1 MAVWFYIKVIIP
13 VIIAVVLLSPDAQQA
28 ACTIPL
34 LGYWDLTP
42 FTKAMGFALI
52 RCVGRNAEARIR
64 RDFPNK
70 REGFLRPAEI
80 PKEEWSWE
88 KFVEVSD
95 HFRKPVLVKGLASES
110 ECLTWSEDQMRAMYK
125 TDDETKEKFHLTDHN
140 VNVRNLTQ
148 IEELSSLLIPPM
160 TIESLKFG
168 SFLDKITEHE
178 PLYMSFD
185 YRMLLDF
192 PEMANMLN
200 MSEYV
205 PDEYSEMSLRN
216 FFLSNYQDDV
226 LASSFHG
233 AINYNWFFQCRG
245 NKRWWV
251 VDRDL
256 ISYLGVFVHSIILL
270 PSVRDEKLLM
280 NHLPL
285 YMADTNEGDMLFT
298 PAFWMHAVATG
309 PGLSMAVANR
319 KFMHQQALFTN
330 PYHYL
335 LAGIQFPLMVARIIT
350 QKARKGIPY
359 TLSALKFMEHETGR
373 SEGVGLF
380 QHLGITDH
388 DWTIS

>member
-1 MAVWFYIKVIIP
+1 MGVFFYVKVIVP
-13 VIIAVVLLSPDAQQA
+13 VLIAIILISPDAQQA
-28 ACTIPL
+28 ACTLPL

-42 FTKAMGFALI
+42 WTKAMGFALI
-52 RCVGRNAEARIR
+52 RCVRRNAEARLL

-70 REGFLRPAEI
+70 RTSFLRPAEI
-80 PKEEWSWE
+80 PREEWSWDRFLE
-88 KFVEVSD
+88 ASD
-95 HFRKPVLVKGLASES
+95 HFRKPVIVKGLANES
-110 ECLTWSEDQMRAMYK
+110 ECLHWSETQMRAMSTIK
-125 TDDETKEKFHLTDHN
+125 PKSKETFHLTDHI

-148 IEELSSLLIPPM
+148 TEDLSSLLIPPM
-160 TIESLKFG
+160 TIEKLDFG
-168 SFLDKITEHE
+168 TFLEQITAHE

-185 YRMLLDF
+185 YKMLIEF

-205 PDEYSEMSLRN
+205 PDEYSQMSLRN
-216 FFLSNYQDDV
+216 FFLSNYADDV

-270 PSVRDEKLLM
+270 PAVRDEHLMM

-285 YMADTNEGDMLFT
+285 HMVDTNEGDMLFT

-319 KFMHQQALFTN
+319 KFIHSQALFTN
-330 PYHYL
+330 PFHYL
-335 LAGIQFPLMVARIIT
+335 LAGSQIPMMIMRLISS
-350 QKARKGIPY
+350 KAFSGVPY
-359 TLSALKFMEHETGR
+359 TLSALKFMEDATGK
-373 SEGVGLF
+373 SEGVGLY
-380 QHLGITDH
+380 QHLERDH